1 MASTTTPSFT
11 SNLAS
16 ITRTPSPSP
25 TQKTMAAATTA
36 TPSSNG
42 MDKTSF
48 LKLFTTQLQNQN
60 PLEPVKNEAFVAQ
73 LAQFSQLEATTNMSE
88 SLGKL
93 VSSMQSDRMLGS
105 ASLVGKMVAA
115 PDQPAVLS
123 QGQPVMV
130 GINLPNGADSIVVK
144 ILDGRGNTVRTGTLP
159 GQKAGLASFS
169 WDGADD
175 SGKTLADGNYTI
187 TATATLAGKTAAVTA
202 APMTR
207 VMSVS
212 SASSGSDPVL
222 DLASGRQIN
231 FSTVLRVG
239 N

>member
-16 ITRTPSPSP
+16 IARTPSPSP
-25 TQKTMAAATTA
+25 TQKTMAAATA
-36 TPSSNG
+36 TPTSNG

-123 QGQPVMV
+123 QGQPVLV
-130 GINLPNGADSIVVK
+130 GINLPNGADSLVVK
-144 ILDGRGNTVRTGTLP
+144 ILDAGGNTVRTGTLP

-175 SGKTLADGNYTI
+175 KGKTLADGNYMI
-187 TATATLAGKTAAVTA
+187 TATATLAGQTAAVTA

-222 DLASGRQIN
+222 DLASGKQIN

>member
-1 MASTTTPSFT
+1 MASTTTPAFT

-16 ITRTPSPSP
+16 IARTPSPSSA
-25 TQKTMAAATTA
+25 TKTAAVTTNTA
-36 TPSSNG
+36 NGG

-88 SLGKL
+88 SLSKL
-93 VSSMQSDRMLGS
+93 ISSMQGDRMLSS
-105 ASLVGKMVAA
+105 AALVGKMVAA

-123 QGQPVMV
+123 QGQPVLV
-130 GINLPNGADSIVVK
+130 GINLPNGAERITVK
-144 ILDGRGNTVRTGTLP
+144 ILDATGATVRTGTVP
-159 GQKAGLASFS
+159 GQKAGLASFT
-169 WDGADD
+169 WDGTDD
-175 SGKTLADGNYTI
+175 NGKVLADGNYTI
-187 TATATLAGKTAAVTA
+187 TATATAAGQTAAVTT

-212 SASSGSDPVL
+212 SASAGSDPVL
-222 DLASGRQIN
+222 DLASGRQVN
-231 FSTVLRVG
+231 FSSVLRVG

>member
-1 MASTTTPSFT
+1 MASTTTPAFT

-16 ITRTPSPSP
+16 IARTSSPSSA
-25 TQKTMAAATTA
+25 QKVATT
-36 TPSSNG
+36 TTQPGGGG

-88 SLGKL
+88 SLTQMIA
-93 VSSMQSDRMLGS
+93 SMKGDRMMNS

-115 PDQPAVLS
+115 PDQPAVLTK
-123 QGQPVMV
+123 GQPVTV
-130 GINLPNGADSIVVK
+130 GIDLPNGADSIAVN
-144 ILDGRGNTVRTGTLP
+144 ILDKGGNTVRTGALP
-159 GQKAGLASFS
+159 SQKAGLATFN
-169 WDGADD
+169 WDGTND
-175 SGKTLADGNYTI
+175 SGDALPDGNYTI
-187 TATATLAGKTAAVTA
+187 TATGTVAGKTAVVQA

-207 VMSVS
+207 VISVS
-212 SASSGSDPVL
+212 SASASSDPVL
-222 DLASGRQIN
+222 DLQGGGRVN
-231 FSTVLRVG
+231 FSTVQRVG

>member
-16 ITRTPSPSP
+16 IARTPSPSP
-25 TQKTMAAATTA
+25 TQKTMAAATA
-36 TPSSNG
+36 TPTSNG

-88 SLGKL
+88 SLSKL

-123 QGQPVMV
+123 QGQPVLV

-144 ILDGRGNTVRTGTLP
+144 ILDAGGNAVRTGTLP

-169 WDGADD
+169 WDGTDD

-187 TATATLAGKTAAVTA
+187 TATATVAGRTAAVTA

-231 FSTVLRVG
+231 FSSVLRVG